1 MALNHAILS
10 LLIDNPCSGYDLAKE
25 FSESV
30 NFFWKA
36 THQQIYRELAK
47 LEDQKLVTVEAIAQT
62 GRPDKKLYSITEP
75 GKKFLL
81 QWLLQPCDVMP
92 IKEDL
97 LVKLWASNL
106 ASITPLID
114 QFQAVET
121 LLEEFHR
128 HRQFHTEK
136 LATYHQIQQQYFSN
150 SAELSF
156 GQKYRYLVLR
166 RGIRYEQDYI
176 EWCDEVLEVLSNDS
190 QRKPV

>member
-10 LLIDNPCSGYDLAKE
+10 LLIDNPHSGYDLAKE

-47 LEDQKLVTVEAIAQT
+47 LEAQDLVSAVTIEQE
-62 GRPDKKLYSITEP
+62 GRPDKKLYSITDA
-75 GKKFLL
+75 GKTFLAE
-81 QWLLQPCDVMP
+81 WLLKPCDVMP

-106 ASITPLID
+106 ISVPNLID
-114 QFQAVET
+114 PDHAIAT
-121 LLEEFHR
+121 LLEEFQR
-128 HRQFHTEK
+128 HRQFHIEK
-136 LATYHQIQQQYFSN
+136 LATFQQIENQYY
-150 SAELSF
+150 ATPTALSF

-176 EWCDEVLEVLSNDS
+176 AWCEEVLELLSNDS
-190 QRKPV
+190 QREPV